1 MKFQFLSAPSS
12 SSSSSCYLL
21 YLAAC
26 GLLLLLS
33 SDQQRTAVQAGDI
46 IDITSA
52 VFDKLTDAIPAAYGD
67 FNSDELTDVFVLRNE
82 FHTLQILLG
91 SEDKPLLQ
99 EGPRCDYPKLR
110 ITSIVPGDFNG
121 DAYMDVLFTAQP
133 NGVHHSAN
141 MTFVYINWGSSE
153 SMNCTPE
160 DTEPLIKMQGQPLA
174 MDYNNDFII
183 DLFGVDRYGQR
194 TIWTFKKPE
203 PGKPEGPFPAKL
215 DHHDRGGKPSIPHS
229 HAIIDLNKDFTADLF
244 LTTTTGFEIWY
255 GTSGNAPWF
264 EYSHKIDLPAGNYDT
279 HVGRVIFLDV
289 ELDGSLLPVFAMCFD
304 SKCTNSSI
312 LVHHGNHLHDL
323 QIDFKDDH
331 NDAWRFVVPDP
342 SDWAKQTITLRGGDF
357 NLDGYPDL
365 LATLTKSGDQM
376 QTFLLENVPCE
387 KSACNHMTRTFVV
400 RWKALAPFSNGTL
413 MGSFFDFYNDGILDA
428 IFVERHGNGTRPVAF
443 RNSLDYDANFVKVIV
458 LTGLSNRSGPK
469 KLTPL
474 GRKKRTFGTNL
485 PGPRIEYNTTTQDG
499 EPQHGAS
506 AQLPQSAYFSLHLP
520 FTTFG
525 LGRTP
530 NFVDSLTVGLSNQS
544 RTWTQLIP
552 NSQMIVV
559 PSPIQE
565 PERWKAQL
573 FVTPSKLIMMSVI
586 ALGVICLVIQLLIL
600 ILYAKEKREDRIQRS
615 LEAHRFHFD
624 AM

>member
-1 MKFQFLSAPSS
+1 MKFPFLSA
-12 SSSSSCYLL
+12 
-21 YLAAC
+21 AH
-26 GLLLLLS
+26 LLLIYLVTLLI
-33 SDQQRTAVQAGDI
+33 DQRHSTVWAGDI
-46 IDITSA
+46 IDITST

-67 FNSDELTDVFVLRNE
+67 FNSDELTDVFVLRNN
-82 FHTLQILLG
+82 FQTLQILLG
-91 SEDKPLLQ
+91 SDDKPLLK
-99 EGPRCDYPKLR
+99 EGPKCEYKRHK
-110 ITSIVPGDFNG
+110 ITSIVPGDFDG
-121 DAYMDVLFTAQP
+121 DAYMDVMFTVQP
-133 NGVHHSAN
+133 EGRSGDDAR
-141 MTFVYINWGSSE
+141 TYVYINWGAAE
-153 SMNCTPE
+153 EMNCTAE
-160 DTEPLIKMQGQPLA
+160 DEKPLIEMIGQPLA
-174 MDYNNDFII
+174 LDYDNDFII
-183 DLFGVDRYGQR
+183 DLFGMDLERKR
-194 TIWTFKKPE
+194 TFWIFKKP
-203 PGKPEGPFPAKL
+203 
-215 DHHDRGGKPSIPHS
+215 DDRGQRGQFTVQMEGTHGAELSVPHS
-229 HAIIDLNKDFTADLF
+229 HAVLDLNKDFTADLF
-244 LTTTTGFEIWY
+244 LTTTAGFEVWL
-255 GTSGNAPWF
+255 GVNSQAKF
-264 EYSHKIDLPAGNYDT
+264 HFSHKIDFPEGNYNK
-279 HVGRVIFLDV
+279 HVGRAIFLDV
-289 ELDGSLLPVFAMCFD
+289 ELDGSLLPVFPMCCD
-304 SKCTNSSI
+304 AKCVNSSI
-312 LVHHGNHLHDL
+312 IVHHGNHLHDL

-331 NDAWRFVVPDP
+331 NDAWHFVVPDRTN
-342 SDWAKQTITLRGGDF
+342 WATQSITLRGGDF

-400 RWKALAPFSNGTL
+400 RWKALAPFSNGTM

-428 IFVERHGNGTRPVAF
+428 IFVERYGNGTRPVAF

-458 LTGLSNRSGPK
+458 LTGLSNSSGPK
-469 KLTPL
+469 ILTPL

-506 AQLPQSAYFSLHLP
+506 AQLPQSAYLSLHLP

-530 NFVDSLTVGLSNQS
+530 NFVDSLTVGLWNHS

-559 PSPIQE
+559 PNPIDE

-573 FVTPSKLIMMSVI
+573 FVTPSKLIVMSVI
-586 ALGVICLVIQLLIL
+586 ALGVICLVILLLIL

>member
-1 MKFQFLSAPSS
+1 MESQVLLPFGRSLF
-12 SSSSSCYLL
+12 YLL
-21 YLAAC
+21 VS
-26 GLLLLLS
+26 GLLLS
-33 SDQQRTAVQAGDI
+33 ATARGGDI
-46 IDITSA
+46 IDITSQA
-52 VFDKLTDAIPAAYGD
+52 FDKLTDAIPAAYGD
-67 FNSDELTDVFVLRNE
+67 FNSDELTDVFVLRNN

-99 EGPRCDYPKLR
+99 EGPRCDYRNHR
-110 ITSIVPGDFNG
+110 ITSIVPGDFDG
-121 DAYMDVLFTAQP
+121 DAYMDVLFTVQHE
-133 NGVHHSAN
+133 GSSIEDY
-141 MTFVYINWGSSE
+141 TYVYINWGSSE
-153 SMNCTPE
+153 QMNCTAE
-160 DTEPLIKMQGQPLA
+160 DEKPLIEMIGQPLA
-174 MDYNNDFII
+174 LDYDNDFII
-183 DLFGVDRYGQR
+183 DLFGMDMKRQR
-194 TIWTFKKPE
+194 TFWIFKKPDDT
-203 PGKPEGPFPAKL
+203 GRGGPFPVRL
-215 DHHDRGGKPSIPHS
+215 DNGKHGSELSIPHS
-229 HAIIDLNKDFTADLF
+229 HAIIDLDKDFSADLF
-244 LTTTTGFEIWY
+244 LTTTTGFEVWH
-255 GTSGNAPWF
+255 GTESARKF
-264 EYSHKIDLPAGNYDT
+264 VYSHKIDFPDGNYNK
-279 HVGRVIFLDV
+279 HVGRAIFLDV
-289 ELDGSLLPVFAMCFD
+289 ELDGSLLPVFPMCFD
-304 SKCTNSSI
+304 AKCVNSSI
-312 LVHHGNHLHDL
+312 LVYHGNHLHDL

-331 NDAWRFVVPDP
+331 NDAWHFVVPDR
-342 SDWAKQTITLRGGDF
+342 SNWATQTITLRGGDF

-365 LATLTKSGDQM
+365 LATLTKTGDQM

-387 KSACNHMTRTFVV
+387 KSACNHMTRTFAV
-400 RWKALAPFSNGTL
+400 RWKALAPFSNGT
-413 MGSFFDFYNDGILDA
+413 MIGSFFDFYNDGILDA
-428 IFVERHGNGTRPVAF
+428 IFVERYGNSTRPVAF

-506 AQLPQSAYFSLHLP
+506 AQLPQSAYLSLHLP

-530 NFVDSLTVGLSNQS
+530 NFVDTLTVGLSNHS

-559 PSPIQE
+559 PNPIEE

-573 FVTPSKLIMMSVI
+573 FVTPSKLILMSVI
-586 ALGVICLVIQLLIL
+586 ALSGICLVILLLIL